1 MLFLFYAYSTIYL
14 MEVKIMDYEGLMNG
28 VMVIINL
35 HMNMYDNL
43 KKEASEKGDEKRAD
57 IYDYKY
63 KAIRDVKMEID
74 KLALKKKN
82 RE

>member
-1 MLFLFYAYSTIYL
+1 
-14 MEVKIMDYEGLMNG
+14 MDYEGLMNG

-63 KAIRDVKMEID
+63 KAVRDVKMEID

-82 RE
+82 REEYRKDTKPFFFLLICC

>member
-1 MLFLFYAYSTIYL
+1 
-14 MEVKIMDYEGLMNG
+14 MDYEGLMNG

-35 HMNMYDNL
+35 HMNMYDSL

>member
-1 MLFLFYAYSTIYL
+1 
-14 MEVKIMDYEGLMNG
+14 MDYEGLMNG

-35 HMNMYDNL
+35 HMNMYYNL

-57 IYDYKY
+57 IHDYKY
-63 KAIRDVKMEID
+63 KAVRDVKMEID

>member
-1 MLFLFYAYSTIYL
+1 
-14 MEVKIMDYEGLMNG
+14 MDYEGLMNG

-43 KKEASEKGDEKRAD
+43 KKEASEKGDEKRED

-63 KAIRDVKMEID
+63 KAVRDVKMEID

>member
-1 MLFLFYAYSTIYL
+1 
-14 MEVKIMDYEGLMNG
+14 MDYEGLMNG

-43 KKEASEKGDEKRAD
+43 KKEASEKGDEKRVD

-63 KAIRDVKMEID
+63 KAVRDVKMEID

>member
-1 MLFLFYAYSTIYL
+1 
-14 MEVKIMDYEGLMNG
+14 MDYEGLMNG

-43 KKEASEKGDEKRAD
+43 KKEASEKCDEKRAD

-63 KAIRDVKMEID
+63 KAVRDVKLEID

>member
-1 MLFLFYAYSTIYL
+1 
-14 MEVKIMDYEGLMNG
+14 MDNEGLMNG
-28 VMVIINL
+28 VMTIINL

-43 KKEASEKGDEKRAD
+43 KKEASENGDEKRAD

-63 KAIRDVKMEID
+63 KAVRDVKLEID

-82 RE
+82 GK

>member
-1 MLFLFYAYSTIYL
+1 
-14 MEVKIMDYEGLMNG
+14 MDYEGLMNG

-35 HMNMYDNL
+35 HNL

-63 KAIRDVKMEID
+63 KAVRDVKMEID

>member
-1 MLFLFYAYSTIYL
+1 
-14 MEVKIMDYEGLMNG
+14 MDYEGLMNG

-35 HMNMYDNL
+35 HMNMYNNL

-63 KAIRDVKMEID
+63 KAVRDVKLEID
-74 KLALKKKN
+74 KLVLKKKN

>member
-1 MLFLFYAYSTIYL
+1 
-14 MEVKIMDYEGLMNG
+14 MDYEGLMNG

-43 KKEASEKGDEKRAD
+43 KKEASEKGDEIRAD

-63 KAIRDVKMEID
+63 KAVRDVKMEID